1 MTQAF
6 DFTFGPDRVL
16 DGDVAMH
23 SIWLFLRNSSPTD
36 LTMIPRAAACI
47 QSDPQED
54 LDEKLGEQAKH
65 KKKQG
70 LKLTHNDAF
79 KYKPVQGPGVAHKQ
93 GD

>member
-1 MTQAF
+1 
-6 DFTFGPDRVL
+6 
-16 DGDVAMH
+16 
-23 SIWLFLRNSSPTD
+23 
-36 LTMIPRAAACI
+36 MIPRAAAGI

-79 KYKPVQGPGVAHKQ
+79 KYKPVPGVAHKQ